1 MEAPDE
7 YEEESATLS
16 APWIRGLV
24 SAAIFDRNTCLTLSI
39 SVPLF
44 AQHSKHTIS
53 PR

>member
-7 YEEESATLS
+7 YEEESAPLS
-16 APWIRGLV
+16 APWTGGLV
-24 SAAIFDRNTCLTLSI
+24 SAAIFDSKHFSYAFI